1 MHLLTLF
8 LLLFWL
14 SGYSTAGDP
23 ITGPGAASGP
33 EQGSLTVQCR
43 YDPEWE
49 THKKWWCRGA
59 VWSSCEILVRTT
71 GSEQEVRKDRV
82 SLRDNQKNHTF
93 TVTME
98 ELRRNDADTYWCG
111 IERTGV
117 DRGVPVKVAVDPAP
131 TTVSTAA
138 PTTSTSTT
146 NTVTGL
152 VIPEKTDGSS
162 TLTSYPLGDRAP
174 RSEVSRAANHRPSG
188 HKAWHH
194 EAQHPHSPHLC
205 HIAASLG
212 GRLTPGLEDGET
224 PEESWDASRA
234 GSLSETGSFLCISDF
249 GQRGSGADLY
259 QHRPAHPPHPRH
271 EPRGPHGVQ
280 HPQEVLAWSH
290 SRPVSGILP
299 CLPSTLAC
307 LARTNTGCGL
317 CLVSQ
322 QRPQPWGLVSG
333 GCWELGVFLHPPL
346 SHRAGEG
353 AGDVPWGFRCN
364 NNHDNDYNGN

>member
-162 TLTSYPLGDRAP
+162 TLTSYPLGDRLGITRLSILIPLIFAILLLLLVAVSLLAWRMVKRQKKAGMPPEQVLQPLEGELCYAHLTLQQTGTSSSSSRKKASTKSSSSAQEEVEYVTMAP
-174 RSEVSRAANHRPSG
+174 FPRQEVSY
-188 HKAWHH
+188 
-194 EAQHPHSPHLC
+194 
-205 HIAASLG
+205 ASLTLDNVDQEPTYINTG
-212 GRLTPGLEDGET
+212 QLIPHIPGT
-224 PEESWDASRA
+224 
-234 GSLSETGSFLCISDF
+234 
-249 GQRGSGADLY
+249 
-259 QHRPAHPPHPRH
+259 
-271 EPRGPHGVQ
+271 
-280 HPQEVLAWSH
+280 SH
-290 SRPVSGILP
+290 VDPTEY
-299 CLPSTLAC
+299 STL
-307 LARTNTGCGL
+307 RR
-317 CLVSQ
+317 S
-322 QRPQPWGLVSG
+322 
-333 GCWELGVFLHPPL
+333 
-346 SHRAGEG
+346 
-353 AGDVPWGFRCN
+353 
-364 NNHDNDYNGN
+364 